1 MTYPQPIDEYIA
13 HQEQIQAVNN
23 IYNGSDSSVVYLD
36 KYGRE
41 EDEVFNTRK
50 KRATLNNYVKR
61 AIETRKNIIFRKPI
75 TIETKNTQLE
85 ELVKNIDIKG
95 TSLNEFLKECA
106 VSADKDGYVFA
117 ITDTPIANEEI
128 KSIADEKKNNIRPYA
143 TMIKRNDVIYWRK
156 DSFGNFTVIAYLES
170 YEENDGT
177 TFGFKVKQQIKVLFD
192 TGTVQIYRDNEL
204 YDTFDK
210 SVKQITIKQLGSQ
223 KIPMFYDMAKD
234 TIIALNRESEKQS
247 YLRQSLVAVPLL
259 WRDTPPDSESK
270 VVVGLNNGFVFGN
283 KTTEDFQIREVSGNN
298 YKIAQEELNEITKK
312 IELDSIKFATESTG
326 NKTAYEVS
334 KDATVDEAKLSDRA
348 IQIEEFANGILQDF
362 NLLKTDLNLSE
373 DDKVIVN
380 KDFSTNKLSHEQAR
394 MLQELYLNEI
404 ISWDRIISALED
416 GEILKVLS
424 SDEREVEKTNL
435 SNSSLGSDLE

>member
-106 VSADKDGYVFA
+106 VSADKDGYVFSIQDA
-117 ITDTPIANEEI
+117 PIANEEI

-270 VVVGLNNGFVFGN
+270 VVVGLNNGFEFRN